1 MARMKYISANI
12 QKKKSSLEQNL
23 FLDNQMHMVSIK
35 IPQKGRKKN
44 FKFFSRITK
53 KIRASRCLVQLSI
66 WRSGE
71 SILNINTQLNPLEI

>member
-1 MARMKYISANI
+1 MARIKYISANI

-23 FLDNQMHMVSIK
+23 FLDYQMHMVSIK

-53 KIRASRCLVQLSI
+53 R
-66 WRSGE
+66 
-71 SILNINTQLNPLEI
+71 